1 MTPAPRR
8 FHTASDQC
16 GYRFRQAREAAAKA
30 ASAKKEAKAAE
41 KRQARERRVAAGL
54 FDELGVGFDDMEGA
68 FSVRAR
74 CVLRHSRPLCVSLT
88 LHLAVQAGE
97 GESDDGYAE
106 PGCASP
112 TLPSLPQA
120 SLPSSPSGGFGG
132 GSAAAMAAAADAIRT
147 LDKENRKKKRLERKE
162 QRKLEVC
169 MRRGGGQVRSVW
181 CPLLFTIASAPLL
194 APFVSQKQLSKKGA
208 KAAAGKTADSTSSR
222 HAHMQRTRMTKTLQ
236 DKHSGRPPSAVRSEP
251 SREAPAPGR
260 RRRCVCSCHS
270 AD

>member
-169 MRRGGGQVRSVW
+169 MRRGGG
-181 CPLLFTIASAPLL
+181 ASAFSLVPVALYNRIRPSTRPLRFAETTQQEGRQGGGWQDRRL
-194 APFVSQKQLSKKGA
+194 DVQPPCTHAAHPHDQNAARQAQWQAAVSGAVGAVQGSPCPRAPQKVRVFVPL
-208 KAAAGKTADSTSSR
+208 R
-222 HAHMQRTRMTKTLQ
+222 
-236 DKHSGRPPSAVRSEP
+236 
-251 SREAPAPGR
+251 
-260 RRRCVCSCHS
+260 
-270 AD
+270 